1 MQKTIDILLK
11 ALEKRA
17 DELHIDIDNREDY
30 RKICVLVTAFEFGD
44 PITYD
49 DKLYI
54 RDTLRDVLFPLVR
67 LDYRAMFISL
77 IGTAPL

>member
-17 DELHIDIDNREDY
+17 DELHIDIDNRTDY
-30 RKICVLVTAFEFGD
+30 QRVCAVITMFDVGD
-44 PITYD
+44 PVTYE
-49 DKLYI
+49 DKLFV

-67 LDYRAMFISL
+67 LDYQAMFISL